1 MQSNIQK
8 KRKSKLLFFI
18 ISFLLLTIFVTSLFL
33 VYAVIIDIPFS
44 KRLTKKINNEKILKL
59 AEKMYDDGYLENS
72 ALQYRNY
79 LETNPKKISKIK
91 VYERV
96 FEINII
102 RKQYNEALKYLSL
115 WEEID
120 SKNPL
125 IYILRIK
132 LLFRLDAYQAIKG
145 EIDKNYNRLKK
156 STEFKDLASTYY
168 IKIDNY
174 EKALTTLYEIPFN
187 KREFFIH
194 KKIIYCFIKLDKMR
208 DAQSYI
214 RKIDAKIRFFE
225 TKDNKIEFA
234 LLKAIVYLISEQ
246 NVFAYTELKNLSIE
260 SKYKALFKKIFLYSS
275 IKLENTDE
283 INTIIENSEDVDL
296 DTEYYKIVGDYYYY
310 KNEFQKALVSY
321 KKIEE
326 RRNLTKNEVMSI
338 SDIYYNL
345 KEYDKSIEYIK
356 ILNGDYKVDSPD
368 LYKNLSTNYNK
379 LGDTA
384 NELLFLKEGGSR
396 YPLDL
401 DFFVRLGKFYIT
413 SGDYTSALK
422 VVSDAENI
430 HRQNSKVIYD
440 KRLDIVKLIAMENN
454 NPNISELD
462 FLKLRETNNT
472 TSDYYFKAIEYYL
485 KQKKMVDAFREIE
498 NVKALTLSNEQNEL
512 LNLYVLIYATLRDI
526 KPLYDE
532 TKNIILKSHNETLS
546 AKINLAIVHMLDE
559 DFDIAL
565 DILNKINLQALDSKL
580 KSKIFYLKAIIYYY
594 KNDYPSSYKLLQ
606 SVIENEGDVK
616 KVSFIKSLIEK
627 NYKEITDR

>member
-1 MQSNIQK
+1 M
-8 KRKSKLLFFI
+8 
-18 ISFLLLTIFVTSLFL
+18 TH
-33 VYAVIIDIPFS
+33 
-44 KRLTKKINNEKILKL
+44 TKH
-59 AEKMYDDGYLENS
+59 
-72 ALQYRNY
+72 
-79 LETNPKKISKIK
+79 
-91 VYERV
+91 
-96 FEINII
+96 
-102 RKQYNEALKYLSL
+102 
-115 WEEID
+115 
-120 SKNPL
+120 
-125 IYILRIK
+125 
-132 LLFRLDAYQAIKG
+132 KG